1 MNKLNSKITE
11 LLHEQ
16 VSNWELART
25 NFAGLKTVRTKS
37 FNFGD
42 FEVKVLFNPAR
53 IVSSGAKV
61 DAKTIAERKCFLC
74 TENRPA
80 EQTSV
85 DAGDYLILV
94 NPFPIFPE
102 HFTIPRKEH
111 VDQQIKPY
119 FADMLQLAEA
129 LDDYLI
135 FYNGPSCGASAPDHM
150 HFQAGT
156 KDFLPLVNDYFRLK
170 DTHAQ
175 LLVESENFQLFNFN
189 NYLRTVY
196 CIESSNMESAQDAFE
211 KLYKHFTSPPTP
223 LPRERGEITSNY
235 KTSEKSIAS
244 TAPLSS
250 SSQEIHFLSPLGE
263 SPRRE
268 IEVRG
273 AGGEVMLNIVCTF
286 EDGKW
291 FTFVLPRKAFRPWQ
305 YTAEA
310 DQQLLVSPATVEMC
324 GIFITPIEAHFD
336 KITKEDV
343 VSILEQVSKD

>member
-1 MNKLNSKITE
+1 MINLNNQLKSLLTE
-11 LLHEQ
+11 QKE
-16 VSNWELART
+16 NWELART

-42 FEVKVLFNPAR
+42 FEVKVQFNPAR

-80 EQTSV
+80 EQTAV
-85 DAGDYLILV
+85 DAGDYLVLV

-119 FADMLQLAEA
+119 FADMLELAEA

-135 FYNGPSCGASAPDHM
+135 FYNGPRCGASAPDHM

-156 KDFLPLVNDYFRLK
+156 KNFLPLVNDYKRLK

-196 CIESSNMESAQDAFE
+196 CIESTDVESAKDAFE
-211 KLYKHFTSPPTP
+211 KLYTHFQQIS
-223 LPRERGEITSNY
+223 LPALPKGE
-235 KTSEKSIAS
+235 
-244 TAPLSS
+244 
-250 SSQEIHFLSPLGE
+250 
-263 SPRRE
+263 
-268 IEVRG
+268 
-273 AGGEVMLNIVCTF
+273 
-286 EDGKW
+286 
-291 FTFVLPRKAFRPWQ
+291 
-305 YTAEA
+305 
-310 DQQLLVSPATVEMC
+310 
-324 GIFITPIEAHFD
+324 
-336 KITKEDV
+336 
-343 VSILEQVSKD
+343 

>member
-37 FNFGD
+37 FDFGD
-42 FEVKVLFNPAR
+42 FEVKVQFNSAR

-80 EQTSV
+80 AQNSV
-85 DAGDYLILV
+85 DAGDYLVLV

-111 VDQQIKPY
+111 VEQQIKPY
-119 FADMLQLAEA
+119 FSDMLELAEA

-135 FYNGPSCGASAPDHM
+135 FYNGPRCGASAPDHM

-156 KDFLPLVNDYFRLK
+156 KDFLPLVNDYTRLK

-175 LLVESENFQLFNFN
+175 LLVESENFQLYNFN

-196 CIESSNMESAQDAFE
+196 CIESTDVESAKDAFE
-211 KLYKHFTSPPTP
+211 KLYTYFTSPPAP
-223 LPRERGEITSNY
+223 LLEERGEI
-235 KTSEKSIAS
+235 
-244 TAPLSS
+244 
-250 SSQEIHFLSPLGE
+250 
-263 SPRRE
+263 
-268 IEVRG
+268 EV
-273 AGGEVMLNIVCTF
+273 GGEVEPMLNIVCTF

-291 FTFVLPRKAFRPWQ
+291 FTFVLPRKTFRPWQ
-305 YTAEA
+305 YSAEGE
-310 DQQLLVSPATVEMC
+310 QQLLVSPATVEMC
-324 GIFITPIEAHFD
+324 GIFITPIEAHFE

-343 VSILEQVSKD
+343 ESILKQASF

>member
-16 VSNWELART
+16 VSNWELARA
-25 NFAGLKTVRTKS
+25 NYAGLKTVRTKS
-37 FNFGD
+37 FDFGD
-42 FEVKVLFNPAR
+42 FEVKVQFNPAR

-80 EQTSV
+80 EQTSI

-111 VDQQIKPY
+111 VDQQIKTY
-119 FADMLQLAEA
+119 FADMLELAEV

-135 FYNGPSCGASAPDHM
+135 FYNGPRCGASAPDHM

-156 KDFLPLVNDYFRLK
+156 KDFLPLVNDYKRLK

-175 LLVESENFQLFNFN
+175 LLVESDNFQLFSFN

-196 CIESSNMESAQDAFE
+196 CIESTDVESAKDTFE
-211 KLYKHFTSPPTP
+211 KLY
-223 LPRERGEITSNY
+223 
-235 KTSEKSIAS
+235 
-244 TAPLSS
+244 
-250 SSQEIHFLSPLGE
+250 IHFVTEENVEP
-263 SPRRE
+263 
-268 IEVRG
+268 
-273 AGGEVMLNIVCTF
+273 MLNIVCTF

-291 FTFVLPRKAFRPWQ
+291 LTFVLPRKTFRPWQ
-305 YTAEA
+305 YTTEG

-324 GIFITPIEAHFD
+324 GIFITPIEAHFE
-336 KITKEDV
+336 KITKKDV
-343 VSILEQVSKD
+343 ESILEQASLV

>member
-1 MNKLNSKITE
+1 MINLNNQLKSLLTE
-11 LLHEQ
+11 QKE
-16 VSNWELART
+16 NWELART

-42 FEVKVLFNPAR
+42 FEVKVQFNPAR

-80 EQTSV
+80 EQTAV
-85 DAGDYLILV
+85 DAGDYLVLV

-119 FADMLQLAEA
+119 FADMLVLAEA

-135 FYNGPSCGASAPDHM
+135 FYNGPRCGASAPDHM

-156 KDFLPLVNDYFRLK
+156 KDFLPLVNDYKRLK

-196 CIESSNMESAQDAFE
+196 CIESTDVESAKDAFE
-211 KLYKHFTSPPTP
+211 KLYTHFQQIS
-223 LPRERGEITSNY
+223 LPALPKGERAE
-235 KTSEKSIAS
+235 
-244 TAPLSS
+244 P
-250 SSQEIHFLSPLGE
+250 
-263 SPRRE
+263 
-268 IEVRG
+268 
-273 AGGEVMLNIVCTF
+273 MLNIVCTF

-291 FTFVLPRKAFRPWQ
+291 FTFVLPRKTFRPWQ
-305 YTAEA
+305 YTAEG
-310 DQQLLVSPATVEMC
+310 DQQLLVSPATVEIC
-324 GIFITPIEAHFD
+324 GIFITPIEAHFE

-343 VSILEQVSKD
+343 ESILEQASLA

>member
-37 FNFGD
+37 FDFGD
-42 FEVKVLFNPAR
+42 FEVKVQFNPAR

-80 EQTSV
+80 EQNSV
-85 DAGDYLILV
+85 DAGDYLVLV

-119 FADMLQLAEA
+119 FADMLELAKA

-135 FYNGPSCGASAPDHM
+135 FYNGPRCGASAPDHM

-156 KDFLPLVNDYFRLK
+156 KDFLPLVNDYTRLK

-175 LLVESENFQLFNFN
+175 LLVESENFQLYSFN

-196 CIESSNMESAQDAFE
+196 CIESTDVESAKDAFE
-211 KLYKHFTSPPTP
+211 KLYNHFTSPPT
-223 LPRERGEITSNY
+223 LEERGERGT
-235 KTSEKSIAS
+235 
-244 TAPLSS
+244 
-250 SSQEIHFLSPLGE
+250 GD
-263 SPRRE
+263 E
-268 IEVRG
+268 IEP
-273 AGGEVMLNIVCTF
+273 MLNIVCTF

-291 FTFVLPRKAFRPWQ
+291 FTFVLPRKTFRPWQ
-305 YTAEA
+305 YSAEGE
-310 DQQLLVSPATVEMC
+310 QQLLVSPATVEMC
-324 GIFITPIEAHFD
+324 GIFITPIEAHFE

-343 VSILEQVSKD
+343 ESILKQASF